1 MAKIADLLADARR
14 VRDRLGA
21 APHLRSRV
29 LGRGD
34 DWLVEDVLCTFGPSD
49 AAFEERHSQ
58 YRIALVGAGT
68 FACRSES
75 GRELM
80 TPGSFL
86 LGNPGQCF
94 ECGHEHGS
102 GDRCLA
108 FGFSAEYF
116 DRLMADAGTRGR
128 ARLRALRVPPV
139 RQLAPLV
146 AAACSA
152 WTERDE
158 RAAGDLWEDLALRV
172 AAATVRL
179 AAEPTRTPRTPRN
192 AERRVARAVR
202 LIDRDPGAPLALAEL
217 AREASLSPYHF
228 LRTFARVTGV
238 TPHQYVMRAR
248 LREAAVR
255 LLAHDARIVDTALDA
270 GFADVSNFNRAFR
283 AEFGAAPREHRERFR
298 RRARRPQASDTKS
311 V

>member
-1 MAKIADLLADARR
+1 MAKIADLLTDARR
-14 VRDRLGA
+14 DRDRLGA
-21 APHLRSRV
+21 APRLRSRV
-29 LGRGD
+29 LARGD
-34 DWLVEDVLCTFGPSD
+34 DWFVEDVLCTFGPSD
-49 AAFEERHSQ
+49 PAFEERHSA

-68 FACRSES
+68 FACRSAN

-80 TPGSFL
+80 TPGSLL

-108 FGFSAEYF
+108 FAFAAEHF
-116 DRLMADAGTRGR
+116 DRLMADAGARGR

-139 RQLAPLV
+139 RRLAPLV
-146 AAACSA
+146 AEACSA
-152 WTERDE
+152 WTVRDE
-158 RAAGDLWEDLALRV
+158 HFGGGLWEDLALRV
-172 AAATVRL
+172 AMATVRL
-179 AAEPTRTPRTPRN
+179 AAEPTATPRAPRN
-192 AERRVARAVR
+192 AERRVVLAVR
-202 LIDRDPGAPLALAEL
+202 RIDRDPGAPLALAEL

-238 TPHQYVMRAR
+238 TPHQYTLRAR
-248 LREAAVR
+248 LRQAAVR
-255 LLAHDARIVDTALDA
+255 LIADDARILDAALDA

-298 RRARRPQASDTKS
+298 RGARRRPVSDTKG